1 MAVVSP
7 MLVSGVGCCLMD
19 NLYNHIDFNSDVFRK
34 YLSRQPGDGGLSP
47 GRLVFAEEFERFADR
62 AIERV
67 LADITGGKEAD
78 ARNVGG
84 PCIVAMISAAQLA
97 WDRDVS
103 FRFYGARGEDSNSR
117 NLVERLSAT
126 DVDISGYKVVPDNT
140 PFTDVFSDPDYAQG
154 QGERIF
160 VNSIGAAG
168 AFAPEDL
175 PADFFDSRICIFG
188 GTALVPQIHDN
199 LTILLDRAK
208 QAGAFTVVN
217 TVYDFR
223 NERRHPGQAWP
234 LGQGTESYQS
244 IDLLIMDNE
253 EAQKIS
259 GTQGQQAL
267 RDYFANSGV
276 SSFIITHG
284 AEPVTAF
291 SDGRVFAPCAVKSFP
306 VSQRVK
312 RELATP
318 QSEKGDTTGCG
329 DNFVGGALASLVM
342 QLQDDPA
349 QQPDLGNAVAWA
361 VASGGTACFYMGG
374 AFAEQH
380 QGQRHQQ
387 VLPYYHDYKE
397 QIDN

>member
-1 MAVVSP
+1 
-7 MLVSGVGCCLMD
+7 MD
-19 NLYNHIDFNSDVFRK
+19 NLYNHIDFTSAVFRK
-34 YLSRQPGDGGLSP
+34 YLSRKPGDGGLSP

-62 AIERV
+62 AIDRI
-67 LADITGGKEAD
+67 LDDITGGKDAQ

-97 WDRDVS
+97 GDRDIS
-103 FRFYGARGEDSNSR
+103 FRFYGARGEDIDGR
-117 NLVERLSAT
+117 NLVERVGIT
-126 DVDISGYKVVPDNT
+126 GVDISGCKLVPENT

-175 PADFFDSRICIFG
+175 PSEFFDSQICIFG

-199 LTILLDRAK
+199 LTALLGRAK
-208 QAGAFTVVN
+208 QAGALTVVN

-223 NERRHPGQAWP
+223 NEKRNPGQPWP
-234 LGQGTESYQS
+234 LGQGGDSYKL

-259 GTQGQQAL
+259 GTQGQQAMW
-267 RDYFANSGV
+267 DYFAESGV
-276 SSFIITHG
+276 AAFIITHG
-284 AEPVTAF
+284 AEPITAF
-291 SDGRVFAPCAVKSFP
+291 SDGRRFDACEIQSFP

-312 RELATP
+312 QELATP
-318 QSEKGDTTGCG
+318 QAAKGDTTGCG
-329 DNFVGGALASLVM
+329 DNFVGGALASLVT
-342 QLQDDPA
+342 QCQD
-349 QQPDLGNAVAWA
+349 QTEGKPDLKDIVAWG

-380 QGQRHQQ
+380 PGQRREQ
-387 VLPYYHDYKE
+387 VVPYYQDYKT
-397 QIDN
+397 QIKL